1 MSEASPL
8 ENMPGNIVDD
18 GSTYQDYCRH
28 CQEPITM
35 PSWLNKFPPPIGGK
49 GTTSCQKCI
58 DRYEDDRFKTAMLQ
72 TWESRVPRRYRKT
85 DHQDPRFPKD
95 LWKRLKTCDKNRS
108 LIIYGPDEL
117 GKARLMVEWVKQV
130 VWSKRAT
137 FNFLQ
142 AEDVDSFYDHR
153 DAEVKLKE
161 LAGVQVLGI
170 KGMLD
175 EICNMPKA
183 VKWMK
188 RLLMARRSNGYI
200 TVATSYT
207 NSRQFQN
214 IGKDY
219 YENDRVRIHKLIEK
233 DWQVETWYDAAPTI
247 GQQELNT
254 GEDPF

>member
-8 ENMPGNIVDD
+8 EDWPGTIDR
-18 GSTYQDYCRH
+18 SLPHWQDFCRH
-28 CQEPITM
+28 CSAPITM
-35 PSWLNKFPPPIGGK
+35 AGFLKTFKEPIGGK
-49 GTTSCQKCI
+49 GTTSCPKCI
-58 DRYEDDRFKTAMLQ
+58 DDYENDRFKKHMENA
-72 TWESRVPRRYRKT
+72 WVSKVPRRYRKT
-85 DHQDPRFPKD
+85 DHQDPRFPKE
-95 LWKRLKTCDKNRS
+95 LWSRMKTLDKSRS

-117 GKARLMVEWVKQV
+117 GKARLMVEWVKTV
-130 VWSKRAT
+130 VWARRAT
-137 FNFLQ
+137 FNFLL
-142 AEDVDSFYDHR
+142 AEDIDSYYDHR

-188 RLLMARRSNGYI
+188 RLLLARRAAGYI

-219 YENDRVRIHKLIEK
+219 YENDRVRIHKLIYK
-233 DWQVETWYDAAPTI
+233 DWQMEDWSSAVPTT
-247 GQQELNT
+247 GQQELNN
-254 GEDPF
+254 GEDLF